1 MAKITEQTERF
12 EDMLDAM
19 NKVVAANADLTVE
32 ERNLLSVAYKNTIGS
47 RRTAWRALS
56 SIEKK
61 EEQKGSKNIGLLRSY
76 KAKIETEL
84 NRYCNEILNLI
95 DTQLIPKSGNAE
107 AQVFYF
113 KMKGD
118 YYRYISEYT
127 SGADHDKAGNNAHEA
142 YKSATEKA
150 EKELKTTHPIRLGL
164 ALNYSVFHYE
174 VKNDPSKACQLAK
187 QAFDD
192 AIADIDQIEEDQY
205 KDATTIMQLIRDNL
219 TLWTSELEEDGD
231 KWDDDIHPLYT
242 KSLSLV
248 MNTSINCIS
257 VLLIEHLT
265 HQKWS
270 INAKISKQN
279 ANSNWRNDRIDE
291 YHWSF
296 ALKSGVF
303 LA

>member
-1 MAKITEQTERF
+1 
-12 EDMLDAM
+12 MLEAM
-19 NKVVAANADLTVE
+19 NKVVSANADLTVE

-61 EEQKGSKNIGLLRSY
+61 EEQKGSKNIGLLRGY
-76 KAKIETEL
+76 KNKVEGEL
-84 NRYCNEILNLI
+84 DKYCNEILNLI
-95 DTQLIPKSGNAE
+95 DSSLVPKASNTEAE
-107 AQVFYF
+107 VFYF

-127 SGADHDKAGNNAHEA
+127 SGEKRDKAGNNAHDA
-142 YKSATEKA
+142 YKSATERA
-150 EKELKTTHPIRLGL
+150 EKDLKTTHPIRLGL

-219 TLWTSELEEDGD
+219 TLWTSELEEEGD
-231 KWDDDIHPLYT
+231 NK
-242 KSLSLV
+242 
-248 MNTSINCIS
+248 
-257 VLLIEHLT
+257 
-265 HQKWS
+265 
-270 INAKISKQN
+270 
-279 ANSNWRNDRIDE
+279 
-291 YHWSF
+291 
-296 ALKSGVF
+296 
-303 LA
+303 